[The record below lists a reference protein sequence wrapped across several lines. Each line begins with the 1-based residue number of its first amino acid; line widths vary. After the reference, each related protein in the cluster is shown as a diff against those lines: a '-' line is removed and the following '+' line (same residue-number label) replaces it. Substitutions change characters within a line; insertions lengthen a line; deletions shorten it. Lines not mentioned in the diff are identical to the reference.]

1 MKKVIIS
8 LKGFTKVYGKKV
20 VIDNVDLDVYENE
33 FLTLLGSSGCG
44 KTTMLRSIS
53 GLDKPT
59 NGRVYIDGEDVTDFD
74 PIKRKVN
81 TIFQNY
87 ALFPLMTVYDNI
99 AFGLKMQK
107 IPKEEIQKRVQD
119 MLELV
124 HLDGYENRY
133 PKELSGGEQ
142 QRVSL
147 ARGLINKPKVL
158 LLDEPL
164 SALDLKLRKEMQ
176 IELKQLQKKL
186 KITFI
191 YVTHSQDE
199 ALSMSDRI
207 AIIKNGKIEQLGT
220 PQEIYD
226 MPKTLYAATFIGD
239 TNVIK
244 GKVTNIDN
252 KKGLVYINN
261 NIVGNINGNIN
272 GNNFNIGDDV
282 NVAIRPENIKIA
294 ISKKKNNY
302 LEGIIEELIY
312 DGVSN
317 KLMVDTGDFVIK
329 ALVYGNDFKYE
340 VYEKVKLYWD
350 ILDVVVFGDGNE
362 K

>member
-8 LKGFTKVYGKKV
+8 LKGFTKIYTKKV
-20 VIDNVDLDVYENE
+20 VIDNIDLDVYENE

-53 GLDKPT
+53 GLDRPT
-59 NGRVYIDGEDVTDFD
+59 SGRVFIDGEDVTDFD
-74 PIKRKVN
+74 PTRRKVN

-107 IPKEEIQKRVQD
+107 RPKDEIKKRVQE

-124 HLDGYENRY
+124 HLEGYENRY

-176 IELKQLQKKL
+176 IELKQLQRKL

-226 MPKTLYAATFIGD
+226 TPKTLYAATFIGD
-239 TNVIK
+239 TNVLK
-244 GKVTNIDN
+244 GKVTNIDD

-261 NIVGNINGNIN
+261 NIVGNMNGHK
-272 GNNFNIGDDV
+272 FKLGDEV
-282 NVAIRPENIKIA
+282 SLAIRPENIKVA
-294 ISKKKNNY
+294 NEKKKNNY
-302 LEGIIEELIY
+302 LEGVIDELIY

-317 KLMVDTGDFVIK
+317 KLIVTAGDVVIK
-329 ALVYGNDFKYE
+329 VLVAGNDFKYE
-340 VYEKVKLYWD
+340 VSEKVKLYWD
-350 ILDVVVFGDGNE
+350 ILDVVIFGDENE

>member
-8 LKGFTKVYGKKV
+8 LKEFSKVYTKKV
-20 VIDNVDLDVYENE
+20 VIDNINLDVYENE

-53 GLDKPT
+53 GLDKPSS
-59 NGRVYIDGEDVTDFD
+59 GKVFIDGEDVTNLD

-107 IPKEEIQKRVQD
+107 RPKDEIEKRVQE

-124 HLDGYENRY
+124 HLEGYENRY

-176 IELKQLQKKL
+176 IELKQLQRKL

-207 AIIKNGKIEQLGT
+207 AIIRNGKIEQLGT

-226 MPKTLYAATFIGD
+226 MPRTLYAATFIGD

-244 GKVTNIDN
+244 GKVTSVDV
-252 KKGLVYINN
+252 KKGLVCVND
-261 NIVGNINGNIN
+261 NIVGNINGNK
-272 GNNFNIGDDV
+272 FNVGDEV
-282 NVAIRPENIKIA
+282 TLTIRPENIKIA
-294 ISKKKNNY
+294 KNKMKNNY
-302 LEGIIEELIY
+302 LEGIIDELIY
-312 DGVSN
+312 DGLSN
-317 KLMVDTGDFVIK
+317 KLMVNIGDYVIK

-340 VYEKVKLYWD
+340 IGEKVKLFWD
-350 ILDVVVFGDGNE
+350 IPDVIIFGDENE

>member
-1 MKKVIIS
+1 MKKVVVS
-8 LKGFTKVYGKKV
+8 LKNFSKIYSKKV
-20 VIDNVDLDVYENE
+20 VIDNIDLDVYENE

-44 KTTMLRSIS
+44 KTTILRAIS

-59 NGRVYIDGEDVTDFD
+59 FGKVFIDSEDVTLFD
-74 PIKRKVN
+74 PTKRKVN

-99 AFGLKMQK
+99 AFGLKMK
-107 IPKEEIQKRVQD
+107 KVAKDEIEKRVYE

-124 HLDGYENRY
+124 HLVGYENRY

-176 IELKQLQKKL
+176 IELKQLQRKL

-191 YVTHSQDE
+191 YVTHDQDE

-207 AIIKNGKIEQLGT
+207 AIIKDGKIEQLGT

-226 MPKTLYAATFIGD
+226 VPKTLYAATFIGD
-239 TNVIK
+239 TNVL
-244 GKVTNIDN
+244 GAKVINVDS
-252 KKGLVYINN
+252 KKGLVYLDN
-261 NIVGNINGNIN
+261 NIVGNIN
-272 GNNFNIGDDV
+272 NNVFKIGEDV
-282 NVAIRPENIKIA
+282 TLVIRPENIKVA
-294 ISKKKNNY
+294 STKKKYNY
-302 LEGIIEELIY
+302 AEGVIQEIIY
-312 DGVSN
+312 DGISN
-317 KLMVDTGDFVIK
+317 KLMIDTGNNVIK
-329 ALVYGNDFKYE
+329 VLVYGNDYKYE
-340 VYEKVKLYWD
+340 DGEKIKLYWD
-350 ILDVVVFGDGNE
+350 ILDVVIFGDNYE

>member
-8 LKGFTKVYGKKV
+8 LKSFSKFYNKKV
-20 VIDNVDLDVYENE
+20 VIDNIDLDVYENE

-59 NGRVYIDGEDVTDFD
+59 SGRVFIDGVDVTDFD
-74 PIKRKVN
+74 PTKRKVN

-107 IPKEEIQKRVQD
+107 RPKEEIKKSVQE

-124 HLDGYENRY
+124 HLVGYENRY

-147 ARGLINKPKVL
+147 ARGLINKPRVL

-176 IELKQLQKKL
+176 VELKQLQRKL

-207 AIIKNGKIEQLGT
+207 AIIRNGKIEQLGT

-226 MPKTLYAATFIGD
+226 IPKTLYAATFIGD

-244 GKVTNIDN
+244 GKVTSIDVRKRLVCIDN
-252 KKGLVYINN
+252 
-261 NIVGNINGNIN
+261 NIIGNANDNK
-272 GNNFNIGDDV
+272 FNIGDDV
-282 NVAIRPENIKIA
+282 ILVIRPENIKVTSA
-294 ISKKKNNY
+294 KKKNNY
-302 LEGIIEELIY
+302 VEGIIDELIY
-312 DGVSN
+312 DGLSN
-317 KLMVDTGDFVIK
+317 KLIVNTGNSIVK
-329 ALVYGNDFKYE
+329 VLVYGNDFKYE
-340 VYEKVKLYWD
+340 VGKKIKLYWD
-350 ILDVVVFGDGNE
+350 ILDVVIFGDNYE